1 MNARVYRTTIEDH
14 VYANYRIVTLLLATF
29 NDRIIYKISINFVFH
44 NKKHNKKQRDP
55 SFDSILIEHASS
67 LPSNASE
74 EDEEGRNEKMKG
86 EATFFR
92 FETVWNFS
100 KVTEMGKGTSIERRH
115 VKTNFH
121 RAPETV
127 NGKFRGQINCGIGWT
142 TPPMTL
148 L

>member
-74 EDEEGRNEKMKG
+74 EDEEGRQREDEGRGHVFPIRNGMK
-86 EATFFR
+86 
-92 FETVWNFS
+92 FS
-100 KVTEMGKGTSIERRH
+100 KGYG
-115 VKTNFH
+115 
-121 RAPETV
+121 
-127 NGKFRGQINCGIGWT
+127 NGKRNVYRTSTC
-142 TPPMTL
+142 
-148 L
+148 